1 MRPFDDIFPIA
12 WARPLGPPFWKA
24 SRSACWSSAVEYSRI
39 VISTLTIW
47 PSWPVSWF
55 ATVSSAPHITP
66 PVLLPW
72 GWLLLTPLTFCKY
85 PPARFLVLLA
95 CLPQSPLFYEA
106 VLLFVV
112 VRTWGE
118 AVWLWL
124 TTLLV
129 WLLMPIQV
137 ADPSNV
143 YEVLPAGAPKML
155 WGAYLPGLTIV
166 IRQGWQERKWAV
178 PRLLRDA
185 SRVNRLFSR

>member
-1 MRPFDDIFPIA
+1 MVVVSLA
-12 WARPLGPPFWKA
+12 
-24 SRSACWSSAVEYSRI
+24 
-39 VISTLTIW
+39 IW
-47 PSWPVSWF
+47 PTWPVSWF
-55 ATVSSAPHITP
+55 ATLSAVPHVTP

-72 GWLLLTPLTFCKY
+72 GWLLLAALVFWKN
-85 PPARFLVLLA
+85 PPARFLVLMA

-106 VLLFVV
+106 VVLFLV

-118 AVWLWL
+118 AGWLWL

-129 WLLMPIQV
+129 WRFMPISG

-155 WGAYLPGLTIV
+155 WARTLPAFAIV
-166 IRQGWQERKWAV
+166 IRQGWQERTWAA

-185 SRVNRLFSR
+185 AASGWERIFSR